1 MTSMCT
7 RLLCLFIFTGLKTVL
22 FAQSPPERAKEAY
35 YEAKDAYYEGAYAE
49 AARGFAR
56 AERLFTRAGD
66 TLYIAKTQQ
75 RRGNVA
81 RKLRQFE
88 EALSYYAAAGNTY
101 RRLQPLDSLA
111 LADLYLVSGHVYS
124 SMYRPDL
131 ADAQYAEALE
141 WYRQLEGDR
150 SSAVG
155 NVYMNIA
162 MSAVKRGDYLDADG
176 YFQRAKRI
184 FEQGPADSKDLYR
197 IYTNAGINYRKM
209 GDYARAHIYAQEG
222 LRIKLLHYAADHPS
236 VPKYYNNIG
245 KIYQDEGRYAEALPY
260 FEQGLQLARRS
271 MGDTHTSTLG
281 AMGELGNALADIGRG
296 DEALTY
302 YRRALRGMRGQYA
315 PTHPYL
321 VGGYFN
327 IGRVYEDQGDY
338 EKALR
343 QYQRTLALLQRSATP
358 IGQKIAQAQRQIAHV
373 YARLE
378 QPDSALLFIQA
389 ALSKLS
395 PREDLS
401 DPTANPSVDSI
412 QARLDALQLLTAKV
426 EALRVRA
433 RLRSDTGDLRPAFR
447 TCERALALV
456 ARTRAGYQGES
467 ARQQLRERSTAVYD
481 HGVALAFQL
490 YRLTGDATY
499 LRKALEISNA
509 AKAALLR
516 DQLRTE
522 QIRRLAGL
530 PPSVIATLDATAAA
544 VRAARA
550 DLSDG
555 AQPVSERRLQ
565 TATLAYERAHEDAL
579 RTYPRYAFLA
589 GTRESFS
596 PAKLQQ
602 QLAPRQALLD
612 YYRADSTLYVLIVRP
627 NALHGYALPFSAKL
641 ERALDA
647 VRPAALGELLGSAA
661 ALDQYRNANAALYEI
676 LIAPALPHLEAVQ
689 RLTVVPHG
697 RLHRLSFD
705 ALAPAAGGTHRP
717 DYLLQQFAIHYAP
730 APGLA
735 FSAPAQRIAY
745 HQDLLGCAPTFGTAD
760 TAATDGY
767 RAALAPLPHTATELA
782 AAYRYF
788 DGTLQL
794 DTAARESTFLRAA
807 PRTRILH
814 LATHGRLDDVHPLQS
829 GLYFHR
835 TPHDP
840 DDGYLSALEIYG
852 QHLPAELA
860 VLSACQTG
868 DGPLATGE
876 GTLSLGR
883 AFTFA
888 GCRSVLMSRWLA
900 NDRATADVLG
910 RFYRYL
916 DDGFAKSA
924 ALRRAKLDYLAT
936 ADPLTTHPYFWA
948 GLALSGDDTPLQRRP
963 VAYWWWI
970 LGIGAVVGVIWW
982 LGKRPV
988 A

>member
-1 MTSMCT
+1 
-7 RLLCLFIFTGLKTVL
+7 
-22 FAQSPPERAKEAY
+22 
-35 YEAKDAYYEGAYAE
+35 
-49 AARGFAR
+49 
-56 AERLFTRAGD
+56 
-66 TLYIAKTQQ
+66 
-75 RRGNVA
+75 
-81 RKLRQFE
+81 
-88 EALSYYAAAGNTY
+88 
-101 RRLQPLDSLA
+101 
-111 LADLYLVSGHVYS
+111 
-124 SMYRPDL
+124 
-131 ADAQYAEALE
+131 
-141 WYRQLEGDR
+141 
-150 SSAVG
+150 
-155 NVYMNIA
+155 
-162 MSAVKRGDYLDADG
+162 
-176 YFQRAKRI
+176 
-184 FEQGPADSKDLYR
+184 
-197 IYTNAGINYRKM
+197 M
-209 GDYARAHIYAQEG
+209 GDYARAHTYAQEG
-222 LRIKLLHYAADHPS
+222 LRIKLIHYAADHPS
-236 VPKYYNNIG
+236 VPKYYNTIG

-260 FEQGLQLARRS
+260 FERGLELARGS
-271 MGDTHTSTLG
+271 LGDTHTSTLG
-281 AMGELGNALADIGRG
+281 AMGELGNILADLGRG

-302 YRRALRGMRGQYA
+302 YRRALHGMRGQYA

-327 IGRVYEDQGDY
+327 IGRVYEDQGNY
-338 EKALR
+338 AQALAQYR
-343 QYQRTLALLQRSATP
+343 QTLALLQRSDTP
-358 IGQKIAQAQRQIAHV
+358 IGPKIAQAQRQIAHV
-373 YARLE
+373 YALLE
-378 QPDSALLFIQA
+378 QPDSALIFLQA

-395 PREDLS
+395 PHEDLT
-401 DPTANPSVDSI
+401 DPTADPSVDSL
-412 QARLDALQLLTAKV
+412 QARLDALQLFTAKV
-426 EALRVRA
+426 AAFRARA
-433 RLRSDTGDLRPAFR
+433 RLRSDPGDLLPAFR
-447 TCERALALV
+447 TFERALALI

-490 YRLTGDATY
+490 YRLTGDAAY
-499 LRKALEISNA
+499 LRKALDISNA

-530 PPSVIATLDATAAA
+530 PPSVIATLDAAAAA

-550 DLSDG
+550 APTDSTWTT
-555 AQPVSERRLQ
+555 AERRLQ
-565 TATLAYERAHEDAL
+565 TATLAYESAHEAAL
-579 RTYPRYAFLA
+579 RAYPRYAYLA
-589 GTRESFS
+589 GTREPFS
-596 PAKLQQ
+596 PAIIQQ

-627 NALHGYALPFSAKL
+627 EALHGYALPFSTQL
-641 ERALDA
+641 EQALEA

-661 ALDQYRNANAALYEI
+661 ALDRYRNANAALYAT

-697 RLHRLSFD
+697 RLHRLSFE
-705 ALAPAAGGTHRP
+705 ALAPVVADGGHQP
-717 DYLLQQFAIHYAP
+717 DYLLRQFAIHYAP

-735 FSAPAQRIAY
+735 FSAPTQRIAY
-745 HQDLLGCAPTFGTAD
+745 HQDLLGSAPTFSTAD
-760 TAATDGY
+760 TTGGGGY
-767 RAALAPLPHTATELA
+767 RAALAPLPHTETELA

-835 TPHDP
+835 TPDGP

-852 QHLPAELA
+852 LSLPAELA

-924 ALRRAKLDYLAT
+924 ALRQAKLDYLAT

-948 GLALSGDDTPLQRRP
+948 GLVLSGDDAPLQRRSI
-963 VAYWWWI
+963 AYWWWI
-970 LGIGAVVGVIWW
+970 LGIGIALGSAWW
-982 LGKRPV
+982 IGKRS
-988 A
+988 AA